1 MQCWWIFDFETDYNL
16 SLFDTM
22 LNLET
27 KALKLCV
34 EKKVKQFRNKSFE
47 TTEF

>member
-16 SLFDTM
+16 
-22 LNLET
+22 ET

-34 EKKVKQFRNKSFE
+34 EKKVRQSFKKVKR
-47 TTEF
+47 TE